1 VLLLHARDVDG
12 RRGARVSSAA
22 VEDVDIS
29 CGIGIGIGIEMT
41 LTQHSMRT
49 LATSLPA
56 PCSNKLIFDR
66 HFTFTHAI
74 AMELTHSRETAQLL
88 LKEHT

>member
-1 VLLLHARDVDG
+1 MAAARAYP
-12 RRGARVSSAA
+12 RGCCG
-22 VEDVDIS
+22 DVDIS
-29 CGIGIGIGIEMT
+29 CGIGIGIEMT

-88 LKEHT
+88 LKKGTHMMEAT